1 LIWIKANT
9 FAMMIL
15 LGMEDPWQPANHVYS
30 GDAARTMNSQSRT
43 IAVVDDD
50 AAVCESTR
58 FLLEANSLD
67 VQTYL
72 SGADFLRENPDVSCV
87 IVDYQMPG
95 LNGLDLMSELRQR
108 GSTLPA
114 IMITATSDPTVDRR
128 AAQFGITQVLR
139 KPLSGQAL
147 LGAIRKELD

>member
-1 LIWIKANT
+1 
-9 FAMMIL
+9 
-15 LGMEDPWQPANHVYS
+15 
-30 GDAARTMNSQSRT
+30 MNSQSRT

-50 AAVCESTR
+50 AAVCDSTR
-58 FLLEANSLD
+58 FLLEANNLD

-72 SGADFLRENPDVSCV
+72 SGADFLRENPDVACV
-87 IVDYQMPG
+87 IIDYQMPG
-95 LNGLDLMSELRQR
+95 LNGLDFMSELRQR

-128 AAQFGITQVLR
+128 AAQLGIKQVLR
-139 KPLSGQAL
+139 KPLSGQVL

>member
-1 LIWIKANT
+1 
-9 FAMMIL
+9 MIL
-15 LGMEDPWQPANHVYS
+15 LAMEDSWQPANHVYN
-30 GDAARTMNSQSRT
+30 GDASPKMNSQSRT

-50 AAVCESTR
+50 AAVCNSTR
-58 FLLEANSLD
+58 FLLEANNLD

-72 SGADFLRENPDVSCV
+72 SGADFLSENPAVACV

-95 LNGLDLMSELRQR
+95 LNGLDFMSELRQR

-139 KPLSGQAL
+139 KPLSGQVL
-147 LGAIRKELD
+147 LSAIRNELD

>member
-1 LIWIKANT
+1 
-9 FAMMIL
+9 MIL
-15 LGMEDPWQPANHVYS
+15 SGMEDSWQPANHLYS
-30 GDAARTMNSQSRT
+30 NDASRTRNSQSRT

-50 AAVCESTR
+50 AAVCDSTR
-58 FLLEANSLD
+58 FLLEANNLD

-72 SGADFLRENPDVSCV
+72 SGADFLRENPDVACV

-95 LNGLDLMSELRQR
+95 LNGLDFMSELRQR

-139 KPLSGQAL
+139 KPLSGQVL
-147 LGAIRKELD
+147 LGAIHKELD

>member
-1 LIWIKANT
+1 
-9 FAMMIL
+9 
-15 LGMEDPWQPANHVYS
+15 
-30 GDAARTMNSQSRT
+30 MNSQSRT
-43 IAVVDDD
+43 TGVVDDD
-50 AAVCESTR
+50 AAVCDSTR
-58 FLLEANSLD
+58 ILLEANNLD

-72 SGADFLRENPDVSCV
+72 SGADFLRENPDVACM

-95 LNGLDLMSELRQR
+95 LNGLDFMSELRQR

-139 KPLSGQAL
+139 KPLSRQLL

>member
-1 LIWIKANT
+1 
-9 FAMMIL
+9 
-15 LGMEDPWQPANHVYS
+15 
-30 GDAARTMNSQSRT
+30 MNSQSRT

-50 AAVCESTR
+50 AAVCDSHR
-58 FLLEANSLD
+58 ILLEANNLD

-72 SGADFLRENPDVSCV
+72 SGADFLRENPDVACV

-95 LNGLDLMSELRQR
+95 LNGLDFMSELRQR
-108 GSTLPA
+108 GSKLPA

-139 KPLSGQAL
+139 KPLSGQVL
-147 LGAIRKELD
+147 LRAIRKELD

>member
-1 LIWIKANT
+1 
-9 FAMMIL
+9 MIL
-15 LGMEDPWQPANHVYS
+15 LGMEDSWQPANHVYS
-30 GDAARTMNSQSRT
+30 GDASRTMNSQSRT

-50 AAVCESTR
+50 AAVCDSTR
-58 FLLEANSLD
+58 FLLEANNLD
-67 VQTYL
+67 AQTYL
-72 SGADFLRENPDVSCV
+72 SGADFLRENPDVACV

-95 LNGLDLMSELRQR
+95 LNGLDFMSELRQR

-128 AAQFGITQVLR
+128 AAEFGITQILR
-139 KPLSGQAL
+139 KPLSSQAL